1 MKETRFLQETGSLMS
16 QAKGRETGL
25 MSIAAVSATATP
37 TPQARTF
44 DPMAG
49 VLSYLVPGLG
59 QLYQGRFG
67 KGLLFLVCLY
77 GMFFYGMHLGNWRNV
92 YVELKERFPAND
104 RPRLLDVA
112 LNRIRFA
119 GQVWI
124 GVAAWP
130 AILHHYNL
138 SVPLINKD
146 FQKVPTEDE
155 INELQQKGDK
165 TWDLGWVCTI
175 IAGVLN
181 ILVIY
186 DAVAGPAFVRQP
198 AAAESG
204 APREAAA

>member
-1 MKETRFLQETGSLMS
+1 MSTAVVPATANPAS
-16 QAKGRETGL
+16 QAR
-25 MSIAAVSATATP
+25 M
-37 TPQARTF
+37 F

-49 VLSYLVPGLG
+49 ILSYLIPGLG
-59 QLYQGRFG
+59 QIYQGRFG

-77 GMFFYGMHLGNWRNV
+77 GMFFYGMHLGSYKNV
-92 YVELKERFPAND
+92 YVELKERFPVND
-104 RPRLLDVA
+104 GKTRVLDMV

-130 AILHHYNL
+130 AILHHYNMT
-138 SVPLINKD
+138 VPWKPD
-146 FQKVPTEDE
+146 FQRVPTEDE

-186 DAVAGPAFVRQP
+186 DAIAGPAFRRPPEAQGP
-198 AAAESG
+198 LT
-204 APREAAA
+204 PLEAAA

>member
-1 MKETRFLQETGSLMS
+1 MS
-16 QAKGRETGL
+16 T
-25 MSIAAVSATATP
+25 AAVPATATP
-37 TPQARTF
+37 TAQARTF

-49 VLSYLVPGLG
+49 ILSYLIPGLG

-77 GMFFYGMHLGNWRNV
+77 GLFFYGMHLGNWRNV
-92 YVELKERFPAND
+92 YMQPKERFPTNEK
-104 RPRLLDVA
+104 PRLLDLA
-112 LNRIRFA
+112 LTRIRFA

-138 SVPLINKD
+138 PVPFNKD

-155 INELQQKGDK
+155 LNELQQKGDK

-186 DAVAGPAFVRQP
+186 DAVAGPAFLRHP
-198 AAAESG
+198 TGPGPET
-204 APREAAA
+204 PKEAAA